1 MYGEISFNETITL
14 EDTVFID
21 IRSPHE
27 FSQGSI
33 PGSINIPL
41 FSDEERE
48 IIGILYK
55 DDHQKA
61 RIKGL
66 NFATKKLPDLIENIK
81 NMSSQ
86 KTPVLYCWRGGM
98 RSTSL
103 YSLLEMMEIPGYK
116 LKGGYKSFR
125 RFILDQLDNYELK
138 KPVFVLNGLTGVG
151 KTEVLHILTEM
162 DCPTI
167 DLEGLACHRGS
178 LFGHLGIKNLRKQ
191 KDFDALLWNRLE
203 ELKNA
208 DYLIVEGEGKRIGS
222 IYQPEF
228 LFRAITGETRI
239 LLTAPLENRVNRLLK
254 EYTPSTPGEIKKV
267 EEAILLLEKYLGK
280 ETINSFLMLLYQE
293 NYFELVSQLC
303 RLYYDRLYSDSRPGK
318 IKFEKFI
325 DSSNSRKAAEEIREF
340 MHKTLKDTDLAEVS
354 PINIRE
360 E

>member
-1 MYGEISFNETITL
+1 MYGEISFNEIIL
-14 EDTVFID
+14 LKDTVFID

-27 FSQGSI
+27 FGQGSI

-41 FSDEERE
+41 FNDEERE
-48 IIGILYK
+48 IIGIIYK
-55 DDHQKA
+55 DDQHKA

-66 NFATKKLPDLIENIK
+66 NFATRKLPDLIEKIK
-81 NMSSQ
+81 TMSSE

-162 DCPTI
+162 GCPTI

-178 LFGHLGIKNLRKQ
+178 LFGHLGIKNLCRQ

-203 ELKNA
+203 ELKEA

-228 LFRAITGETRI
+228 LFRAITEENHI

-254 EYTPSTPGEIKKV
+254 EYTPSTPEEIEKV
-267 EEAILLLEKYLGK
+267 EEVILLLGKYLSK
-280 ETINSFLMLLYQE
+280 ETINTFLMLLHQK

-303 RLYYDRLYSDSRPGK
+303 RLYYDRLYSDSNPGK
-318 IKFEKFI
+318 VNFDTFI
-325 DSSNSRKAAEEIREF
+325 DSSNSRKAAEEIKDF
-340 MHKTLKDTDLAEVS
+340 VDKTLKNADLTEVS
-354 PINIRE
+354 PISTRE